1 MLRKIAEVY
10 EIAERE
16 DCEFVLFGGDMF
28 NAHRIFSYPVIGG
41 AMDVICDSD
50 LMTYAVVGQHE
61 VYGYNP
67 KTLDSSTLGFF
78 ASRCPRYQILW
89 EPTEVGG
96 VRLHPCHIWDDIESK
111 EVAPESDKKDVLIA
125 HELFSDRKRVFET
138 VQTKDFAGSPQ
149 CFYRLVV
156 SGDLHCGFKPHSHS
170 GTVFANPGALARR
183 AMDEIKREPQVAV
196 IEVRKGDV
204 DDVKVNYVQLD
215 SAKPGDQVF
224 GQTILEIVKEV
235 GDFDAREFVSE
246 MDNFEVEA
254 ADVHELIQRVGQ
266 EQNVRQEVLT
276 YLSTKKRE
284 M

>member
-1 MLRKIAEVY
+1 
-10 EIAERE
+10 
-16 DCEFVLFGGDMF
+16 
-28 NAHRIFSYPVIGG
+28 
-41 AMDVICDSD
+41 
-50 LMTYAVVGQHE
+50 
-61 VYGYNP
+61 
-67 KTLDSSTLGFF
+67 
-78 ASRCPRYQILW
+78 
-89 EPTEVGG
+89 
-96 VRLHPCHIWDDIESK
+96 
-111 EVAPESDKKDVLIA
+111 
-125 HELFSDRKRVFET
+125 
-138 VQTKDFAGSPQ
+138 
-149 CFYRLVV
+149 
-156 SGDLHCGFKPHSHS
+156 
-170 GTVFANPGALARR
+170 
-183 AMDEIKREPQVAV
+183 MDEIKREPQVAV